1 MKNKKIKKGK
11 VIVYRNKVEVRLEKE
26 TVWLTLNQIS
36 YLFKRDKS
44 VISRHL
50 RNIFKEKEL
59 TKKSTVAK
67 FATVQKEGERQ
78 IVRDIEHYNLDMI
91 ISVGYRVNSKR
102 GTQFRIWATNVL
114 RKHLVNGY
122 TLNQQCLVK
131 DATKYKELQKAIELI
146 SNVESL
152 SDLSPD
158 AKGIIR
164 VISDYRRALDILDD
178 FDHQNLSTPKGTK
191 KTKYKL
197 TYKKARK
204 IIDTLR
210 KKFKDSDLVG
220 QEKDQSF
227 KSSIGA
233 IYQTFGKKELY
244 PTLEEKAAYLLYF
257 VVKNHSFVDGNKRIA
272 AALFI
277 CFLDE
282 NGFLYKKDG
291 TRTID
296 ENALVGL
303 TLMIASSN
311 PKEKDKMIRVTL
323 NLLHN
328 K

>member
-1 MKNKKIKKGK
+1 MKQEQKTKGK
-11 VIVYRNKVEVRLEKE
+11 VIVYKNGVEVRLEKE
-26 TVWLTLNQIS
+26 TVWLTQAEIAK
-36 YLFKRDKS
+36 LFGTKRPAITK
-44 VISRHL
+44 HL
-50 RNIFKEKEL
+50 SNIFKAKEL
-59 TKKSTVAK
+59 DKKSVCSILEHTAADGKRYKTK
-67 FATVQKEGERQ
+67 F
-78 IVRDIEHYNLDMI
+78 YNLDAI
-91 ISVGYRVNSKR
+91 ISVGYRVNSVQA
-102 GTQFRIWATNVL
+102 TQFRIWATNAL
-114 RKHLVNGY
+114 HKHLVDGY
-122 TLNQQCLVK
+122 TVNQKRLSK
-131 DATKYKELQKAIELI
+131 DAAKYKELQKTIDLLG
-146 SNVESL
+146 NVKSL
-152 SDLSPD
+152 KGLSEET
-158 AKGIIR
+158 KGIIA
-164 VISDYRRALDILDD
+164 VISDYKKALDILDD

-291 TRTID
+291 SRTID

>member
-1 MKNKKIKKGK
+1 MKQEQKTKGK
-11 VIVYRNKVEVRLEKE
+11 VIVYKNGVEVRLEKE
-26 TVWLTLNQIS
+26 TVWLTQAEIAK
-36 YLFKRDKS
+36 LFGTKRPAITK
-44 VISRHL
+44 HL
-50 RNIFKEKEL
+50 SNIFKAKEL
-59 TKKSTVAK
+59 DKKSVCSILEHTAADGKRYKTK
-67 FATVQKEGERQ
+67 F
-78 IVRDIEHYNLDMI
+78 YNLDAI
-91 ISVGYRVNSKR
+91 ISVGYRVNSVQA
-102 GTQFRIWATNVL
+102 TQFRIWATNVL
-114 RKHLVNGY
+114 HKHLVDGY
-122 TLNQQCLVK
+122 TVNQKRLSK
-131 DATKYKELQKAIELI
+131 DAAKYKELQKTIDLLG
-146 SNVESL
+146 NVKSL
-152 SDLSPD
+152 KGLSEET
-158 AKGIIR
+158 KGIIA
-164 VISDYRRALDILDD
+164 VISDYKKALDILDD